1 MKDFRKLKVWEKSH
15 ALTLAIY
22 KATDKFPK
30 QELYALTNQIQRAV
44 VSIPA
49 NIAEGCGKNTDAE
62 LARYLQ
68 IAMGSSSELE
78 YLLLLAHDLGY
89 IPDDTYTTLNTD
101 LIEVRKMLNVF
112 LQTLRA
118 NKLFFPH
125 PSPGSLMRMFINI
138 HHIQQLFGVNF
149 AT

>member
-1 MKDFRKLKVWEKSH
+1 MKDFRQLKVWEKSH

-22 KATDKFPK
+22 KATEKFPK
-30 QELYALTNQIQRAV
+30 QELYALTNQIQRAS

-62 LARYLQ
+62 LARYFQ

-78 YLLLLAHDLGY
+78 YLLLLARDLDY
-89 IPDDTYTTLNTD
+89 FPDDSYTTLNTN
-101 LIEVRKMLNVF
+101 LIEVRKMLNAF

-118 NKLFFPH
+118 N
-125 PSPGSLMRMFINI
+125 R
-138 HHIQQLFGVNF
+138 
-149 AT
+149 